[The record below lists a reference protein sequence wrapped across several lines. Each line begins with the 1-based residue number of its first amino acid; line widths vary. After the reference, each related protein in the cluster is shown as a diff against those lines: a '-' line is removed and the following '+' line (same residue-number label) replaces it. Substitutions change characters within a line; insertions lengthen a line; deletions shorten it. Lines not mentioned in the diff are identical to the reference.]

1 MHAHSFATQER
12 TLAPSQILRGVAVS
26 CAPVAGT
33 KASSITRS
41 SSVRPA
47 KRRLDSWYP
56 CPGMG
61 FSGLDKDVD
70 WGNLVGG
77 GPV

>member
-1 MHAHSFATQER
+1 MHAHSFATQKR
-12 TLAPSQILRGVAVS
+12 TPAPSQILRGVAGS
-26 CAPVAGT
+26 CAPVAGVET
-33 KASSITRS
+33 SSIKRS

-47 KRRLDSWYP
+47 PRRLDSWYP
-56 CPGMG
+56 WPGMG